1 MDKIEEFALFQA
13 FKAYS
18 SSVYGGRIEVLPG
31 KYLEGETFTKFISI
45 DLTGDL
51 FEIPALYVLPALHVR
66 NLGYD
71 KLVIPLDLSS
81 TSFKKI
87 SMASSILYSVGAF
100 THSNGLLKII
110 TSKENIYYGNRGII
124 LDENFNPLFLT
135 TYVIEK
141 ADTNSYKVR
150 QVNCRVPHEVFQ
162 RQDEVIPKTIYKK
175 LIPLYGVSTFQ
186 IPYIPGPGNFI
197 NFSAVNKVQV
207 IIGEMPEIIVNSNTP
222 EPSSATD
229 EEFARILRDNIDS
242 FL

>member
-1 MDKIEEFALFQA
+1 MDKVEEFALFSA
-13 FKAYS
+13 FRMYIAP
-18 SSVYGGRIEVLPG
+18 VHCGRIEATPG
-31 KYLEGETFTKFISI
+31 QYLKGETFTKFISI

-51 FEIPALYVLPALHVR
+51 FEIPAIYAPIAIRVR
-66 NLGYD
+66 SLGHD

-81 TSFKKI
+81 MSFKNT
-87 SMASSILYSVGAF
+87 SLASSILNSIGSF
-100 THSNGLLKII
+100 NHFNGLLKII
-110 TSKENIYYGNRGII
+110 TSKENIYYGNRGVI

-135 TYVIEK
+135 TYVIEE

-150 QVNCRVPHEVFQ
+150 QANCRIPHEVFQ

-186 IPYIPGPGNFI
+186 SPYIPMPADSI

-207 IIGEMPEIIVNSNTP
+207 IIGEMPEIVVSSNTP

-229 EEFARILRDNIDS
+229 EEFTRILRDNIDS